1 MIRLKKYLEI
11 IGFITLALFSFYYT
25 SKTSLVIKNT
35 DDIMIKIKDS
45 KDSLKLDPIDAVIEG
60 NTIIPGIKG
69 REVDISK
76 SYDAMKKLG
85 TYSSNLI
92 AYKEIPPNVSI
103 SKIYNKYIKKAN
115 SVKHEVTIIFKIDE
129 KDDINSLL
137 EILDR
142 NNIKANIF
150 VLDNLDSNILKL
162 ASSGHNVGIINKTW
176 MHTLINRVS
185 NQKHNY
191 CYLEEEDD
199 EILNLCSM
207 NKYYTIIPNIIS
219 NKTPTLVIK
228 KELTNGSII
237 SLDVNKTLL
246 KELEY
251 IIRFIKSKGIEI
263 VTLDTLLEE

>member
-1 MIRLKKYLEI
+1 MKKYLQV

-35 DDIMIKIKDS
+35 DEIMIKIKDA
-45 KDSLKLDPIDAVIEG
+45 KESLKLEPIDALVEG
-60 NTIIPGIKG
+60 NKIVPGIKG

-92 AYKEIPPNVSI
+92 VYKDILPNVSI
-103 SKIYNKYIKKAN
+103 SKIYNKYIN
-115 SVKHEVTIIFKIDE
+115 IGNPIKHQVTIIFKVDE
-129 KDDINSLL
+129 NDDVNSLL

-150 VLDNLDSNILKL
+150 VSDSLDSNILKL
-162 ASSGHNVGIINKTW
+162 ASSGHNVGIINNTW
-176 MHTLINRVS
+176 THTLINRVS
-185 NQKHNY
+185 NQKNNY
-191 CYLEEEDD
+191 CYLEEEND
-199 EILNLCSM
+199 EVLNICSM

-219 NKTPTLVIK
+219 NKTPTLVVK
-228 KELTNGSII
+228 KELTNASII

-251 IIRFIKSKGIEI
+251 IIRFIKSKGMEI